1 MKRLITYSLLIVTLL
16 LTSCSS
22 SKKVSTTVK
31 QYNVETMGVG
41 NDGTYIIRVTDYFRS
56 TDESVY
62 LDGLKRDAV
71 HSVIYQGIPA
81 GNGSIRQPALMNADT
96 RVDGNEQALNE
107 FFEQKLYLNYINSVV
122 NSSKKITKIK
132 DSKDY
137 KISVVISV
145 DKERLRKYLIDKKII
160 KPLDFLF

>member
-145 DKERLRKYLIDKKII
+145 DKERLRKYLIDNNII